1 MAQAFASLPAKVGFN
16 EAPDLLE
23 RLSVELAAMQSPC
36 VDLSACQH
44 FDSSLVGMLLELM
57 RRLQASGR
65 ALRLINPPENLHKLA
80 LLYGVNGILF
90 DSRT

>member
-1 MAQAFASLPAKVGFN
+1 MTQAIASLPVRVGFN
-16 EAPDLLE
+16 EAPGLLE
-23 RLSVELAAMQSPC
+23 RLSAELAAMESPC

-57 RRLQASGR
+57 RRLRASGR
-65 ALRLINPPENLHKLA
+65 SLRLINPPENLHKLA

>member
-1 MAQAFASLPAKVGFN
+1 MAQDCASLPARVGFN
-16 EAPDLLE
+16 EAPGLLE
-23 RLSVELAAMQSPC
+23 SLSAELAAMQSPC

-57 RRLQASGR
+57 RRLQASGH
-65 ALRLINPPENLHKLA
+65 ALRLINPPENLLKLA